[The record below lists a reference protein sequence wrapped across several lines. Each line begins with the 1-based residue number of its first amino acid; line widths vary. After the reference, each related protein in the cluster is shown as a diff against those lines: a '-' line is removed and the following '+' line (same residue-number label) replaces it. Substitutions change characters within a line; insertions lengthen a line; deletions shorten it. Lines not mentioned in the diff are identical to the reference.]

1 MFTVPDNLT
10 RGGVIPLT
18 IHTQMTKRERAIKAL
33 DKKLQNRIKQ
43 FDKLMSKTDQEII
56 DFIEAHGVVSEYTFM
71 GSLNNA
77 NKLTDSLCLSGAWVR
92 DRLTGFSG
100 APNTP
105 EYRGSLTKK
114 VRKALGY
121 NV

>member
-1 MFTVPDNLT
+1 M
-10 RGGVIPLT
+10 
-18 IHTQMTKRERAIKAL
+18 
-33 DKKLQNRIKQ
+33 QNRIKQ

-56 DFIEAHGVVSEYTFM
+56 DFVNAQGIVSEYTFM

-100 APNTP
+100 APGVP

-121 NV
+121 NI